1 MTETDRK
8 MNAKGLFRDVL
19 LDVCASVF
27 YGMGIVSFAR
37 PAAFAPGGITGIVLI
52 LNRIFGTAVGVLSL
66 VINLPLI
73 LIAYRFV
80 GKTFLLRTLRS
91 IVISTFFLDFVF
103 PHLPTY
109 GGSRLIAALMSGL
122 TLGIALSIFY
132 RNGSSSGGSDLI
144 CVSVRAV
151 RPTASLGRIGM
162 VIDLV
167 VVSVGYPVFGNVDSV
182 LLGIIAGVVTGLTVD
197 RLSDGVK
204 NENAS

>member
-1 MTETDRK
+1 M
-8 MNAKGLFRDVL
+8 KGAAFFKDIL

-37 PAAFAPGGITGIVLI
+37 PAAFAPGGITGVVLI
-52 LNRIFGTAVGVLSL
+52 LNRIFGASVGVLSL
-66 VINLPLI
+66 IINLPLI

-80 GKTFLLRTLRS
+80 GKSFLLRTLRS
-91 IVISTFFLDFVF
+91 IIISTFFLDFIF
-103 PHLPTY
+103 PYLPSY
-109 GGSRLIAALMSGL
+109 GGSRLIAAVMSGI

-144 CVSVRAV
+144 CVSVKV
-151 RPTASLGRIGM
+151 RRPNASLGRIGM

-167 VVSVGYPVFGNVDSV
+167 VILSSYPVFGNVDSV
-182 LLGIIAGVVTGLTVD
+182 LLGIISGVVTGLTVD
-197 RLSDGVK
+197 RLSDGPK